1 MTGIHKTS
9 LVSHKFLTFWYSTV
23 IDMKVVKIMCV
34 CVCVCRSGIHSRN
47 AVSVFSLDIMDI
59 PTLPWRG

>member
-34 CVCVCRSGIHSRN
+34 CVCVCVGQAFTAGMQYLYSH
-47 AVSVFSLDIMDI
+47 
-59 PTLPWRG
+59 